1 MDYVLNV
8 YFKDEFICSLGGKN
22 MNYDN
27 VIWYELSD
35 LIDSYKDKNI
45 TREFM
50 VETISKISD
59 YFNVLDN
66 ENAIENEPAIDF
78 TNQTLDKPMFMIYEF
93 DEVSSFECGFDLIK
107 KDDAYFTKYDEE
119 FVLPIISITGDEEL
133 LNKKKVSFD
142 ELMEIVNFV
151 NDIYSEKTDY
161 DKDFILNN
169 NKVLVLNII

>member
-8 YFKDEFICSLGGKN
+8 YFKDEFICSLVGNN

-27 VIWYELSD
+27 VIWYELAD

-93 DEVSSFECGFDLIK
+93 DEVSSSECGFELIK